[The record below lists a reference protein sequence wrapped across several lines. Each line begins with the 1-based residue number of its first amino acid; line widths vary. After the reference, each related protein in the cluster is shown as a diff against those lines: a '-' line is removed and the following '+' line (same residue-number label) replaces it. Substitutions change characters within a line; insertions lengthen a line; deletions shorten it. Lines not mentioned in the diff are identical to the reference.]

1 MEAFGIYS
9 LKAGIILALFWG
21 IYRLFLH
28 RETFYRFNRFFLL
41 AGLISSLLLPLYTIH
56 YSVEV
61 KAPDIPIHLISA
73 SERISSQTE
82 SAEIGTSDYSVL
94 IKYFILSLPFIY
106 VSVLCLI
113 LFVRFMGFSRLLR
126 IIHRSKHKKYS
137 NYTLIESSEFEGAF
151 SFFSFII
158 LPVNLNESE
167 KNIIVR
173 HEETH
178 IKQNHWIDL
187 LLSNIIS
194 LMWWFNPVT
203 RLYEK
208 AIKNN
213 HEYLADKE
221 VLSQYGL
228 VDYQQAL
235 VNQWLKTSVFPM
247 TNSFSYSNRLK
258 RIKMM
263 KKNISNP
270 AKRFFSLAAIPAIA
284 VFLCAFAEKEYVFS
298 YPDSQIATS
307 TSSLSGDSLFLYS
320 NVGKVFEDG
329 SMSMFNGEFTVRKIS
344 SGLLLEGCDEQPL
357 IVIDDKATNMDIKDV
372 DINNIGSIVTYVS
385 EDAIMHYGEKG
396 KNGAVA
402 LTTKTYLEKNLPVA
416 GISSKKENT
425 LGNAKTNIVTPKPL
439 DSASYNFESR
449 AEISIIDSYSKG
461 FIYGGKVTMGKYTS
475 ETMPL
480 IIIDGKKESIDIEK
494 IKAIK
499 NHSMSIYGDSAAM
512 EKYGEAAK
520 NGVIEITTYEG
531 RKAKF
536 ESSDY
541 DIKGTVIDE
550 SGNPVSNALV
560 KIIETET
567 YTDQNG
573 MFTLH
578 IVPGDWLKIEAEG
591 YEKKTFHTDENIKI
605 TSAQITLKKR

>member
-208 AIKNN
+208 AIKTN